1 MKINL
6 PAPGKPRI
14 EMLPLIDIVFLLLV
28 VFIYSMLSMSVHRG
42 LSVNLPKSSVADIE
56 KQNPVSVTVKGEN
69 ELYVDDVQVSLADLS
84 HRLASEST
92 DQTQTTPGVLLF
104 AEESVSYQT
113 LFTVLDQI
121 TLAGIHD
128 ISLQAKLKK

>member
-42 LSVNLPKSSVADIE
+42 LSVTFPE
-56 KQNPVSVTVKGEN
+56 
-69 ELYVDDVQVSLADLS
+69 
-84 HRLASEST
+84 
-92 DQTQTTPGVLLF
+92 
-104 AEESVSYQT
+104 
-113 LFTVLDQI
+113 
-121 TLAGIHD
+121 
-128 ISLQAKLKK
+128 

>member
-42 LSVNLPKSSVADIE
+42 LSVTLPESSVADIE
-56 KQNPVSVTVKGEN
+56 KQTPVSVTVKGEN
-69 ELYVDDVQVSLADLS
+69 ELYVDDLRVSLADLS
-84 HRLASEST
+84 HMLASEST
-92 DQTQTTPGVLLF
+92 GKTTPGVLLF
-104 AEESVSYQT
+104 AEESV
-113 LFTVLDQI
+113 
-121 TLAGIHD
+121 
-128 ISLQAKLKK
+128 